1 MLSYSDTKSIE
12 APWNY
17 TKKKTTHYKEQ
28 DSEKIKTYQEQIK
41 GIPPEKIAYI
51 DETGI
56 DTYLFREY
64 SYAPKGQKIYD
75 KISGRKYNRIGIVA
89 AKIGEKIVAP
99 MEYGGTMDSL
109 LFETWFEHNFLPVIK
124 KGTVIVMDNASF
136 HRKKQLSCAAKKA
149 GCCLIFLPPYSP
161 QLNPIEKFWSW
172 LKRYLRKI
180 LPFQK
185 SFENALLQ
193 PFQVV

>member
-1 MLSYSDTKSIE
+1 M
-12 APWNY
+12 
-17 TKKKTTHYKEQ
+17 
-28 DSEKIKTYQEQIK
+28 
-41 GIPPEKIAYI
+41 
-51 DETGI
+51 
-56 DTYLFREY
+56 
-64 SYAPKGQKIYD
+64 
-75 KISGRKYNRIGIVA
+75 
-89 AKIGEKIVAP
+89 P

-109 LFETWFEHNFLPVIK
+109 LFEAWFEHNFLPVIK

-136 HRKKQLSCAAKKA
+136 HCKKQLSCATQKA

-185 SFENALLQ
+185 FFENALRQ
-193 PFQVV
+193 AFQVV